1 MNKKGFTLIELLTV
15 MAVIALLS
23 AIIFPVMTS
32 VRQKTEQ
39 NNCMQNMKEIGMA
52 LDMFHSDNKE
62 YPSGLA
68 PEPEYDGD
76 GNVVPVNETSGNLF
90 TGDYLRSYTVFH
102 CPFDDR
108 FEEKDEVAVKYNSRN
123 VLINKE
129 VYAYSSYEVYINDET
144 IMENDK
150 YTDPTSV
157 LQYSKEWWKASKED
171 NTDENYPRQL
181 KWKNPPSN
189 TVVCWCMNHADYP
202 YSADQ
207 QEYTTKGNSLVL
219 FLDGHVEIYTDAKLV
234 AEKKW
239 TIK

>member
-1 MNKKGFTLIELLTV
+1 
-15 MAVIALLS
+15 
-23 AIIFPVMTS
+23 
-32 VRQKTEQ
+32 
-39 NNCMQNMKEIGMA
+39 
-52 LDMFHSDNKE
+52 
-62 YPSGLA
+62 
-68 PEPEYDGD
+68 
-76 GNVVPVNETSGNLF
+76 
-90 TGDYLRSYTVFH
+90 
-102 CPFDDR
+102 
-108 FEEKDEVAVKYNSRN
+108 
-123 VLINKE
+123 
-129 VYAYSSYEVYINDET
+129 
-144 IMENDK
+144 MENDK